1 MENPTKPQRR
11 VRDPNKFLQAPVAKP
26 TSEKTRRLYE
36 VRVAE
41 LAQQLPPRMVRYVS
55 QRFRGRASSQEFID
69 RYNLGCCLTG
79 RRFSDRHDPKNPKPD
94 GCVVRPDG
102 SMVTY
107 AAHTLTQAGIIPD
120 KLLVAAARA
129 IVAHADRLPPV
140 TAQPEILYPGSR
152 PIAQPHK
159 EPVYDTASLFGLGSA
174 SADHSSHDSD
184 PAGQQHAAEPG
195 ACRYE
200 WDDAAQAVVRIAI

>member
-26 TSEKTRRLYE
+26 TTEKTRRLYE

-129 IVAHADRLPPV
+129 IVSHADRSPAPR
-140 TAQPEILYPGSR
+140 AQPTPQAQLTPPQEVDYARTTLFSLEPGYPDDG
-152 PIAQPHK
+152 QPCDTLGQP
-159 EPVYDTASLFGLGSA
+159 EPA
-174 SADHSSHDSD
+174 SAGHIPVRWEWSDS
-184 PAGQQHAAEPG
+184 AN
-195 ACRYE
+195 
-200 WDDAAQAVVRIAI
+200 AVVATPI

>member
-107 AAHTLTQAGIIPD
+107 AAHTLTQAGVIPD

-129 IVAHADRLPPV
+129 IVAHADRRPTAHPPPR
-140 TAQPEILYPGSR
+140 TQPTTQTPPQEADYARTTLFSLEPGYPDDGQPGDTLGQPE
-152 PIAQPHK
+152 
-159 EPVYDTASLFGLGSA
+159 
-174 SADHSSHDSD
+174 
-184 PAGQQHAAEPG
+184 PAGHGHVPV
-195 ACRYE
+195 RWE
-200 WDDAAQAVVRIAI
+200 WSDSANAVVATPI